1 MKIGCIMPMNDATS
15 PSYIAEAGALVE
27 ELGFHS
33 FWVPEHVLFFPEY
46 ESRYPYTDNGRIQ
59 GDPRSLLDPL
69 TALTFVAAHTRS
81 IKLCT
86 GICLVPQ
93 RNPIYTAKQV
103 ADLDYLSNGR
113 VEFGIGIGW
122 LKEEFEALGVPWKD
136 RAGRTKECIEVMQT
150 LWCDEVSQYKGKYYE
165 LKAAYQNPK
174 PVQKP
179 HPPLLFGGESDPALE
194 RVATQGQGWYGFN
207 LTPQDFEAH
216 LNNLDKRL
224 SAHGRHLSDLKIY
237 LSPHA
242 DSKSKSDIAIFKSL
256 GADQIVLP
264 LMARNTE
271 KLKERAERILDL
283 VGSC

>member
-150 LWCDEVSQYKGKYYE
+150 LWCDEVSQYKGKYFE

-207 LTPQDFEAH
+207 LTPQRFEEH
-216 LNNLDKRL
+216 LNNLDKKLSTHGRRL
-224 SAHGRHLSDLKIY
+224 SELKIY

-242 DSKSKSDIAIFKSL
+242 ESKSKADIAAFKSL

-283 VGSC
+283 VSSC

>member
-46 ESRYPYTDNGRIQ
+46 ESRYPYTDDGRIQ

-150 LWCDEVSQYKGKYYE
+150 LWCDEVSQYKGKYFE

-207 LTPQDFEAH
+207 LTPQRFEEH
-216 LNNLDKRL
+216 LNNLDKKL
-224 SAHGRHLSDLKIY
+224 STHGRQLSDLKIY
-237 LSPHA
+237 LSPHSE
-242 DSKSKSDIAIFKSL
+242 SKSKADIAAFKSL

-283 VGSC
+283 VSSC